1 MQLEG
6 RLVSEVV
13 EGGHAEQEEEDE
25 DDDGILPAP
34 VQPNQN
40 LEREDNGVGGVE
52 LPQLPQA
59 NAVEDDEDDE
69 SLNNLR
75 NNISSSSVT
84 NAVPIDGTNESIRSE
99 SPIHASNS
107 NMSTNSSTNYNPLII
122 PLSHPPE
129 AVKLLLEYCYT
140 NRVLPLGY
148 EAFQKSYRKPDL
160 NKLDALLHPHVGPVG
175 PYPPTFGQ
183 GSRAAWSNGG
193 KPTVSLSVAL
203 AGIRLA
209 EEAELP
215 RLSLMCEIA
224 ASQLVSAAT
233 LLESLALCEE
243 SKRGK
248 CGNGLSILRRAVMQ
262 HVLAHGA
269 RGVADLAAMPSF
281 QRGLQ
286 ERGDV
291 VVPSLLTG
299 VAEAIKIGGKG
310 DGGKRKGK
318 KSDFAE
324 ERTKSANR
332 KRDEDDAIDRSK
344 ERARWRKERWSK
356 RAKFSSHNNTG
367 SVRNPYNLEV
377 EPAEETVPHTIILND
392 DGDVFQVASS
402 NTNNGNSKA
411 RGSKSFRSQ
420 FSAMFGGNGG
430 SNRHLV
436 AADRGVYGFREV
448 RGINS
453 GTSSSI
459 TTATTSGAV
468 TKNSSSRSRKRGR

>member
-1 MQLEG
+1 MPTSIVKCDVMFRCMGKIMDENRFKQGVLSPFVRAHGRILAKRCLWLGKLIETARLEKEVTEREEEEEVEGVAVIEGGRNVVIRKMQLEG

-40 LEREDNGVGGVE
+40 NLERREDNGVGGVE
-52 LPQLPQA
+52 LPQIPQA
-59 NAVEDDEDDE
+59 NAVEDDEDED
-69 SLNNLR
+69 SLNN
-75 NNISSSSVT
+75 NSSSSVT
-84 NAVPIDGTNESIRSE
+84 NAVPIDGTNESVRSE
-99 SPIHASNS
+99 SPIHASNNNS
-107 NMSTNSSTNYNPLII
+107 NMSINSSTNYNPLII

-160 NKLDALLHPHVGPVG
+160 NTPDSPVG
-175 PYPPTFGQ
+175 PYPPTFSQ
-183 GSRAAWSNGG
+183 ASRASWSNGG

-209 EEAELP
+209 EEVELP
-215 RLSLMCEIA
+215 RLSLLCEIA
-224 ASQLVSAAT
+224 ASQLVTAQT

-248 CGNGLSILRRAVMQ
+248 GGNGLAILRRAVMMQ
-262 HVLAHGA
+262 HVLAHGS
-269 RGVADLAAMPSF
+269 RGVSELAAMPSF

-310 DGGKRKGK
+310 GDGGKRKGK

-324 ERTKSANR
+324 ERTKSMFR
-332 KRDEDDAIDRSK
+332 K
-344 ERARWRKERWSK
+344 
-356 RAKFSSHNNTG
+356 
-367 SVRNPYNLEV
+367 
-377 EPAEETVPHTIILND
+377 
-392 DGDVFQVASS
+392 
-402 NTNNGNSKA
+402 
-411 RGSKSFRSQ
+411 
-420 FSAMFGGNGG
+420 
-430 SNRHLV
+430 
-436 AADRGVYGFREV
+436 
-448 RGINS
+448 
-453 GTSSSI
+453 
-459 TTATTSGAV
+459 
-468 TKNSSSRSRKRGR
+468 